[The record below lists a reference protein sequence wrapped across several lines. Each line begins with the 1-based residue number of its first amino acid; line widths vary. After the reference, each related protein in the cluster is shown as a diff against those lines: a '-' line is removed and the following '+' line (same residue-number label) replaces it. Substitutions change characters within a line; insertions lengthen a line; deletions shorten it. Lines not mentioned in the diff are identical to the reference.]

1 MEANKQQQKHFPQKE
16 GGFPVEIKG
25 SHNLTSSWLETT
37 YFPHRLS
44 RDKEIQDLKT
54 TVERLETLL
63 LQTLKGWDKT
73 SLATLSDF
81 RQLVFVDRYSWNN
94 GLKQLN
100 VNHLGKYEQIAL
112 DICHNYREMMDLK
125 IVVGLQRDIDQAGI
139 NEVLHHVLKTG
150 AGSGIKKWFNHH
162 GQKLA
167 NNPEDETKVIKRAF
181 DLLCKFGQ
189 PANSLITDGG
199 FCLFEQATVREIE
212 PRGLM
217 RVKRDTGELGWV
229 HTNKKE
235 RILIIGPRGGLFAGE
250 GDPRESWLTYDQ
262 LKEKYNSHSYTNQLF
277 QEIEESQ

>member
-1 MEANKQQQKHFPQKE
+1 M
-16 GGFPVEIKG
+16 
-25 SHNLTSSWLETT
+25 ETT
-37 YFPHRLS
+37 YFPHKLS

-100 VNHLGKYEQIAL
+100 ANHLGKCEQIAL

-125 IVVGLQRDIDQAGI
+125 IVVGLHPDIHKPGK
-139 NEVLHHVLKTG
+139 NEVLHQVLKTG

-167 NNPEDETKVIKRAF
+167 TNPEDETKVIKRAF

-189 PANSLITDGG
+189 PANIQCDGG
-199 FCLFEQATVREIE
+199 FSLFQQARVREIE

-217 RVKRDTGELGWV
+217 RVKRDTGKLGWV
-229 HTNKKE
+229 HTGGQE
-235 RILIIGPRGGLFAGE
+235 RILIIGPRGSLFAGS

-262 LKEKYNSHSYTNQLF
+262 LKEKYNSHPYTNQLF